1 MENFTNCSEPKVLIF
16 ILSSIQ
22 TPLHHGVCV
31 LTNSF
36 TPVMKENLERS
47 MIFSALALDHSQ
59 RVPPLWRSVGRVV
72 ADPEIWCEVVE
83 VGLVYLKL
91 TGEYSFPGNGQS
103 PSPSHP
109 CCLPGYKKL
118 RKWFVNSGAFV
129 SLKPLS
135 FLLWSKSYLPG
146 LFFNWP
152 NIQMLSWTINYSPP
166 VPVSSV
172 DEQDRSNLEVCRQR
186 LCWSCPPSPGE

>member
-1 MENFTNCSEPKVLIF
+1 M
-16 ILSSIQ
+16 
-22 TPLHHGVCV
+22 VCV
-31 LTNSF
+31 LTNSLI
-36 TPVMKENLERS
+36 PVMKEYLERS

-109 CCLPGYKKL
+109 CCLPGYQKL
-118 RKWFVNSGAFV
+118 RKRFVNSGTFV
-129 SLKPLS
+129 ALNPPPL
-135 FLLWSKSYLPG
+135 FLLKWIIFIYRIPLTWCKACFRVFKTWLIDWWCCKKK
-146 LFFNWP
+146 L
-152 NIQMLSWTINYSPP
+152 IMA
-166 VPVSSV
+166 
-172 DEQDRSNLEVCRQR
+172 
-186 LCWSCPPSPGE
+186 GE